1 MTGASERKQR
11 RRAGGWRLFFVL
23 NTVALFF
30 LIIAF
35 GREYLGNLQIEQEIR
50 ALESQREELEQDQ
63 LETLS
68 LIDELSSEYYLEE
81 EARTKHGLG
90 REGETLV
97 VIQSQDQNITSS
109 VDGTMAAE
117 EVTDISNPRR
127 WFYYFFRQDLFMKL
141 AEISES

>member
-11 RRAGGWRLFFVL
+11 RTAGGWRLFFVL

-50 ALESQREELEQDQ
+50 ALEDERGELEQEQ

-68 LIDELSSEYYLEE
+68 LIEELSSEYYLEE

-90 REGETLV
+90 LEGETLV
-97 VIQSQDQNITSS
+97 VIKSDAESGESIE
-109 VDGTMAAE
+109 VDVE
-117 EVTDISNPRR
+117 DEIISEVSNPMR
-127 WFYYFFRQDLFMKL
+127 WYYYFFRQEALGQLLD
-141 AEISES
+141 SEEL